1 MDEDGVYSTGKGRA
15 PKYTLPKGRTTK
27 LGKKL
32 KNMNVVP
39 MQTIKSNRELL
50 SRGKLFVDATDS
62 CKHTLSK
69 VDEFILQTQGK
80 TPIIMKKFLLSAES
94 NIARKVLMTASE
106 L

>member
-39 MQTIKSNRELL
+39 MQTIKSNRESL

-80 TPIIMKKFLLSAES
+80 NPNNYE
-94 NIARKVLMTASE
+94 KVSTVGGIQYREKGPYDSI
-106 L
+106 